1 MLIFSNEVGGSFF
14 STSDPPKYLWPPTIR
29 GQIWSSAPQVSVGL
43 VKVEGPKNIE
53 GLVKMSI
60 QVKTTMTMKE
70 AGITLTQAAAVLARK
85 DHLRLLLQ
93 FG

>member
-1 MLIFSNEVGGSFF
+1 M
-14 STSDPPKYLWPPTIR
+14 
-29 GQIWSSAPQVSVGL
+29 GL

-53 GLVKMSI
+53 GLVKMGT
-60 QVKTTMTMKE
+60 QAKTMMTMKE
-70 AGITLTQAAAVLARK
+70 AGMTLTQAGAVLARK

>member
-1 MLIFSNEVGGSFF
+1 MLIFSNEVGGSIY
-14 STSDPPKYLWPPTIR
+14 STSDSPKYLLPLTIR
-29 GQIWSSAPQVSVGL
+29 GQIWSSALQVSVGL

-53 GLVKMSI
+53 GLVKMRTK
-60 QVKTTMTMKE
+60 VKTMMTMKA
-70 AGITLTQAAAVLARK
+70 AGMTLTQAAAFLARK